1 MSQQAATITRLPM
14 AFEVVKAM
22 QADGLEWGEGYR
34 PLGRQALEEIIEDQM
49 AAAVERYLDRLEADD
64 AADRRNGYYRRH
76 LLTELGDIELHV
88 PRTRRYSPVEVIRA
102 YARRTRE
109 IDRVILAGF
118 VLGLSTRKVG
128 ETLLALLGRSVSP
141 ATVSQVAKT
150 LDAAVAAFHRRPL
163 QNRYQALML
172 DGVVLARKT
181 GAGALRRPVLVALG
195 LRHDGKK
202 EVIDFRLAASESA
215 TEWERFLADLY
226 RRGLT
231 GEGLDMICVD
241 GGAGLLAALP
251 GVFHAIPVQRCWAHK
266 IRNVLDKVKKI
277 DQPAVKRALHKVMN
291 AAHEPAARS
300 AARRLAAR
308 FLNQYPAAVACLRN
322 DLDEL
327 LTCFRYRSEAK
338 RRAVRTTNAVER
350 RFREVRRRTRPMGTF
365 QDKTSMDRILFAVFT
380 HENKSQGVSTPF
392 LLTQNN

>member
-1 MSQQAATITRLPM
+1 MSQQAATITSLPM

-22 QADGLEWGEGYR
+22 QAEGLEWGEGYR

-231 GEGLDMICVD
+231 GEGLNMICVD

-251 GVFHAIPVQRCWAHK
+251 GVFHGIPVQRCWAHK